1 MTARCLTRFPSTG
14 TRSHATCSPS
24 WRSSCRNPRW
34 RTGSR
39 WARNSWNSWAMWSS
53 KSSSCPMS
61 FRYFPSECGGYE
73 VSSPLWADRI
83 CLETLF
89 LSLNAKN
96 LTKKPQTL
104 NKCIALSALFSDI
117 SFLCATAGT
126 HCSFL
131 TKTHHLF
138 ATNTKG
144 IRWCSRQSSSTP
156 YYCKK
161 RKALIGIGRRPQP
174 SHTQKSHRHIKKLK
188 TNSKYFSLFT
198 ALIWSICN
206 EFICVSSCVRR

>member
-1 MTARCLTRFPSTG
+1 MLPVHRPGGAPAETRGGAQGRGGPGTVGIPEPCGAASLPPVRWVSVIFHPNVG
-14 TRSHATCSPS
+14 DTRSPH
-24 WRSSCRNPRW
+24 
-34 RTGSR
+34 
-39 WARNSWNSWAMWSS
+39 
-53 KSSSCPMS
+53 
-61 FRYFPSECGGYE
+61 PSEQIGY
-73 VSSPLWADRI
+73 VWKHYS
-83 CLETLF
+83 F
-89 LSLNAKN
+89 LLMQKIWQ
-96 LTKKPQTL
+96 KKPQTL

-131 TKTHHLF
+131 TKTHNLF

-144 IRWCSRQSSSTP
+144 VRWCSRQSSSTP

-188 TNSKYFSLFT
+188 THSKYFSLFT
-198 ALIWSICN
+198 AIIWSICN